1 LRRRIAAAPAPD
13 QEVNYRHAFHAGNF
27 ADVVKHLALVSAL
40 THLKKKDKPFVVI
53 DTHGGRGV
61 YDLTSREAKRTAEH
75 ESGIGRLAK
84 LKDGEGTLGAY
95 LQLARG
101 DHYPGSPLIAAK
113 LLRPQDRLVAVEK
126 HKEEFAELHDVLR
139 PFERVRVVEGDGYE
153 KLIAA
158 LPPPERRGLVLID
171 PPYEDDKEFQR
182 AAQVL
187 AQAHRRFATGVYM
200 LWFPIKSKSAADAFC
215 GEIANTGIDKLLRI
229 DIETKAPPKA
239 GKMDDKTRLTTAGL
253 LIVNPPFGLDT
264 DMRDAARVIAPALT
278 AKIDVEWLAGG

>member
-1 LRRRIAAAPAPD
+1 
-13 QEVNYRHAFHAGNF
+13 VNYRHAFHAGNF

-40 THLKKKDKPFVVI
+40 THLKKKDKPFVAI

-61 YDLTSREAKRTAEH
+61 YDLTSREARRTAEH
-75 ESGIGRLAK
+75 ESGISRLAK
-84 LKDGEGTLGAY
+84 LKGAEGVLGEY
-95 LQLARG
+95 LALVRG

-113 LLRPQDRLVAVEK
+113 LLRPQDRLIAVEK
-126 HKEEFAELHDVLR
+126 HPEEFSELRDALHQ
-139 PFERVRVVEGDGYE
+139 FERARVIEGDGYE

-187 AQAHRRFATGVYM
+187 GQATRRFATGVYM
-200 LWFPIKSKSAADAFC
+200 LWFPIKSKAAADAFC

-229 DIETKAPPKA
+229 DIETKAPPKP
-239 GKMDDKTRLTTAGL
+239 GKPDDKTRLTNAGL

-264 DMRDAARVIAPALT
+264 DMREAARVIAPALT
-278 AKIDVEWLAGG
+278 ARIDVEWLAGA

>member
-1 LRRRIAAAPAPD
+1 M
-13 QEVNYRHAFHAGNF
+13 NYRHAFHAGNF

-40 THLKKKDKPFVVI
+40 THLKKKEKPFVVI

-75 ESGIGRLAK
+75 ESGISRLSK
-84 LKDGEGTLGAY
+84 LKEEEGALGAY
-95 LQLARG
+95 LQLVRG

-139 PFERVRVVEGDGYE
+139 PFERARVVEGDGYE
-153 KLIAA
+153 KLIAL

-182 AAQVL
+182 VAQVL
-187 AQAHRRFATGVYM
+187 AQAYRRFATGIYM
-200 LWFPIKSKSAADAFC
+200 LWFPIKSKPAADAFC
-215 GEIANTGIDKLLRI
+215 GEIANTGIEKLLRV

-239 GKMDDKTRLTTAGL
+239 GKEDDKIRLTTAGL
-253 LIVNPPFGLDT
+253 LIVNPPFGLDA
-264 DMRDAARVIAPALT
+264 DMREAAKVIAPALT
-278 AKIDVEWLAGG
+278 AKIDVEWLAGE